1 MLLTSPTLAVLAES
15 RYHVGFGNGQDVG
28 LRNSLGSGSSE
39 AVADCDGPVGGVT
52 VDFGYTSYEFG
63 GGWWSGTMNG
73 THIMYGGRAES
84 HMRRCQQYFYSG
96 SLPYALD
103 VLHLQKSPADSV

>member
-1 MLLTSPTLAVLAES
+1 MWASGMARTWVLGTVWGQALQKQWPIVKV
-15 RYHVGFGNGQDVG
+15 RGGARNG
-28 LRNSLGSGSSE
+28 R
-39 AVADCDGPVGGVT
+39 
-52 VDFGYTSYEFG
+52 FGYTRCEFG
-63 GGWWSGTMNG
+63 GGWWSGTMNE
-73 THIMYGGRAES
+73 THMVHGGRAES